1 MKICEV
7 FSDAIHPFSLIDNSP
22 NDAEKIAQGLE
33 TRAKA
38 IEQLAGEQAISDHK
52 DVMKKLRNQI
62 QPLAVSV
69 SFWWRWVSETLL
81 GLAVDK
87 DLEDWLITTLL
98 PVVYW
103 HQQLHKTQNSQA
115 RENYRKAWTQA
126 SHTLEAHPFS
136 ATLPD
141 SEIQRWLT
149 WAEWMVRQ
157 FHGVHRPLKD
167 VMAVWRSCT
176 TMGVD

>member
-1 MKICEV
+1 MNTWRANE
-7 FSDAIHPFSLIDNSP
+7 
-22 NDAEKIAQGLE
+22 QG
-33 TRAKA
+33 
-38 IEQLAGEQAISDHK
+38 ISDNK
-52 DVMKKLRNQI
+52 NVMKKFRNPI
-62 QPLAVSV
+62 KPLAVSV
-69 SFWWRWVSETLL
+69 SFGWFWVSETLQ
-81 GLAVDK
+81 GFAIDN
-87 DLEDWLITTLL
+87 DLEDWLTTTLL

-103 HQQLHKTQNSQA
+103 HQHLHKTQNSQS

-157 FHGVHRPLKD
+157 FHRSSS
-167 VMAVWRSCT
+167 AVEERNGCLALLYHKGRGLT
-176 TMGVD
+176 PKRLRALTVIHN